1 MGRAIARP
9 FSFFI
14 RIQFDVAI
22 KIGGIV
28 MVMKKFYVTFFDNNR
43 SYHSQIVCTNTKEDA
58 KRYIK
63 LNYPEAKL
71 IAVHDKFPA
80 IY

>member
-1 MGRAIARP
+1 
-9 FSFFI
+9 
-14 RIQFDVAI
+14 
-22 KIGGIV
+22 